1 MINMRITKVNVISW
15 KWIFAIVPIIL
26 FSFSNR
32 HSISYLEEKH
42 KVTANI
48 WDFILS
54 PLNDPYLMV
63 YYIFPLIMFISTVY
77 INRTFDYT
85 KLIRLSSYKNWIY
98 TKIKQLFLID
108 LSFICLFFG
117 SVLIATINTP
127 LSIEWSDLAK
137 INEQSNA
144 VLYTLQFNFSNPF
157 VAVLLQIALFLLTL
171 ITVQFVICI
180 LYAIYKKQLVLHLL
194 NILLFVFGILSFKV
208 FPASIPPFLVIPN
221 YLLLYHGVER
231 FNNTIMPFVS
241 MIMIL
246 GITILIANNVDKNRS
261 IVRQFFTKN
270 YSIIIYTL
278 LCLLGIWFNVERC
291 SNGEFSIGHIF
302 IGTFFGTT
310 NEMFS
315 LLSFAYYVVVFV
327 GFVYFVQLLL
337 QRYLSEMS
345 FYTMIRYR
353 SMNKWFLSWFPKI
366 LKSIII
372 LLGSLFIITFSVA
385 ALKGIP
391 LTLSVDSWFQM
402 IYQFMVNGFLQLL
415 FYVLLVIIVSL
426 FTKDVFKSFIALL
439 VLTIFM
445 LPGFKLNNFI
455 PVGLNSMGY
464 LMENVSIYSI
474 SFTLVGYIV
483 IEMIVLLILLNKK
496 DYTF

>member
-1 MINMRITKVNVISW
+1 MRIAKENVISW
-15 KWIFAIVPIIL
+15 KWIFALVPIIL

-32 HSISYLEEKH
+32 HSINYLEEKH

-54 PLNDPYLMV
+54 TLNDPYLMV
-63 YYIFPLIMFISTVY
+63 YYIFPLIVFISTVY

-85 KLIRLSSYKNWIY
+85 KLIRLGSYKNWIF
-98 TKIKQLFLID
+98 TKIKQLFLMD
-108 LSFICLFFG
+108 LYFICLFFG
-117 SVLIATINTP
+117 SILLATINTP
-127 LSIEWSDLAK
+127 LSMEWSELAK

-157 VAVLLQIALFLLTL
+157 VAMVLQIALFLLTL

-194 NILLFVFGILSFKV
+194 NILLFVLGIFSFKI

-231 FNNTIMPFVS
+231 FNSTIMPFVS
-241 MIMIL
+241 MILIL
-246 GITILIANNVDKNRS
+246 GITTLIANNIDKNRS
-261 IVRQFFTKN
+261 IVRQFLTKN
-270 YSIIIYTL
+270 YSIIIYSL
-278 LCLLGIWFNVERC
+278 LCLLGIWFNVERYA
-291 SNGEFSIGHIF
+291 NGEFSIGDIF
-302 IGTFFGTT
+302 TGTFFGTT

-372 LLGSLFIITFSVA
+372 LLGSLFAITISI
-385 ALKGIP
+385 ALFNGIP
-391 LTLSVDSWFQM
+391 LTLSDNWFQM

-426 FTKDVFKSFIALL
+426 FTQDVFKSFIALL

-474 SFTLVGYIV
+474 SLTLVGYIV
-483 IEMIVLLILLNKK
+483 IEIIMLLILINKK
-496 DYTF
+496 DYTL